1 MGTTTLHWIIYLR
14 ILGFLT
20 VAAIGCYVYFQLEA
34 MYAVGAFVLIFILEI
49 PIVMHVI
56 SDIRQLRTFSD

>member
-1 MGTTTLHWIIYLR
+1 MGRTTRHWIIYLR
-14 ILGFLT
+14 ILGFLI

-34 MYAVGAFVLIFILEI
+34 MYALAAFVLVLMLEI
-49 PIVMHVI
+49 PIMVHVI